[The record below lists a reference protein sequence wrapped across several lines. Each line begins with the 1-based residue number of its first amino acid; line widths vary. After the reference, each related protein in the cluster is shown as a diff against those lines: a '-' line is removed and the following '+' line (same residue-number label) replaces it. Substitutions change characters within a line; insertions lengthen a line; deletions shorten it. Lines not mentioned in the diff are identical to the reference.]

1 MNKNYAAQFGLLAKI
16 LIILAE
22 IRAAA
27 GWLSFGVILVLSDK
41 ALCIIHQA
49 CEPLRVPLEQAH
61 AGL

>member
-27 GWLSFGVILVLSDK
+27 GWLSFGVFLVLPDK
-41 ALCIIHQA
+41 TMCIILSASETLHVRLDKGHVD
-49 CEPLRVPLEQAH
+49 P
-61 AGL
+61 